1 MKLDDKKP
9 MTKTLR
15 QNLGAHRIWDGKEFC
30 GTTVLYAIT
39 EEHST
44 AFQCDFHIDAQNES
58 HINETRAYRENLRK
72 RNMVPTKL
80 GDNRLWHEAVVLFGP
95 EMTPKNAVAALRR
108 LADEIEQQ
116 GMLIGRVERDG
127 DFAGEATDGSRVM

>member
-1 MKLDDKKP
+1 MKRDCKKT
-9 MTKTLR
+9 MSESQR
-15 QNLGAHRIWDGKEFC
+15 QNLGAHRIWEGKEFT

-39 EEHST
+39 EDLSM

-58 HINETRAYRENLRK
+58 YPNETRAYRENRRK
-72 RNMVPTKL
+72 RNIAPTKL
-80 GDNRLWHEAVVLFGP
+80 GNDRLWHEAVVLLGP

-116 GMLIGRVERDG
+116 GMLTGRVERDG
-127 DFAGEATDGSRVM
+127 EFAGEATDGRCVM